1 MASHLK
7 LYSLNNFKMRHG
19 GELNKSILAYETWGE
34 LNQNKDNAILILT
47 GLSADSH
54 AARHEEKDTDGWWE
68 YMLGPDKAI
77 DTNKWFVICA
87 SSLGSCKG
95 STGPYSPNPQNNEPY
110 RFNFPDLT
118 LEDIANATLLITQ
131 SLGIA
136 QMECVIGPSMG
147 GMTAQ
152 ALILQ
157 HPNSTRHMV
166 NIASGCYSEPFST
179 AIRSLQREAVLK
191 DVNFNNGFYSNAQW
205 PVDGMKIARK
215 IGMLSYRSAE
225 EWRERFPR
233 GLKQRPSKPFGIEF
247 PVEAYLEHH
256 ADKFV
261 HTFDPIS
268 YIYLSRAMDWFNA
281 FDYLQPKS
289 KNPFA
294 KTKLESA
301 LIIGAHSDLLFPPHQ
316 QQQLADLLV
325 QTGCQVEW
333 QTTDSIQGHDA
344 FLVDKDN
351 YSKRLKSYLTTLNK
365 SL

>member
-1 MASHLK
+1 
-7 LYSLNNFKMRHG
+7 
-19 GELNKSILAYETWGE
+19 
-34 LNQNKDNAILILT
+34 
-47 GLSADSH
+47 
-54 AARHEEKDTDGWWE
+54 
-68 YMLGPDKAI
+68 
-77 DTNKWFVICA
+77 
-87 SSLGSCKG
+87 
-95 STGPYSPNPQNNEPY
+95 
-110 RFNFPDLT
+110 
-118 LEDIANATLLITQ
+118 
-131 SLGIA
+131 
-136 QMECVIGPSMG
+136 MG

-157 HPNSTRHMV
+157 HPNATRHMI

-233 GLKQRPSKPFGIEF
+233 GLKQRPSEPFGIEF

-281 FDYLQPKS
+281 FDYIEANS

-294 KTKLESA
+294 KTTLKSA
-301 LIIGAHSDLLFPPHQ
+301 LVIGAKTDLLFPPHQ
-316 QQQLADLLV
+316 QKQLGHLLEKAN
-325 QTGCQVEW
+325 CQVELHS
-333 QTTDSIQGHDA
+333 TSSLQGHDA
-344 FLVDKDN
+344 FLVDQDN
-351 YSKRLKSYLTTLNK
+351 YSKLIKQYLSKLFNR
-365 SL
+365 